1 MARYRKD
8 IPHGFNLALLLVVS
22 VWKILIRCKIVY
34 TSAGKV
40 RKGTGL
46 LQKKIVYVVG
56 PKFVYARHFT
66 RVVYMQLYC
75 AIRKIDLE
83 PRESP
88 RINFINRPSPY
99 GDHRFIKLTWLLFDG
114 QLAKHT
120 NKVL

>member
-46 LQKKIVYVVG
+46 LQKKL
-56 PKFVYARHFT
+56 FT
-66 RVVYMQLYC
+66 L
-75 AIRKIDLE
+75 
-83 PRESP
+83 
-88 RINFINRPSPY
+88 
-99 GDHRFIKLTWLLFDG
+99 
-114 QLAKHT
+114 
-120 NKVL
+120 